1 MANPRGRPFQPGN
14 KAGRGRPPGSR
25 NPATVAVQKLFEQN
39 AEAVA
44 QKCIQM
50 ATKGDPMALRLA
62 MERVLPPCKN
72 TLVHFAIP
80 PVKSLADL
88 PKAADAI
95 LQAAGNGEI
104 SPAEA
109 EQLMPVLEFIRRS
122 LESGEIEKRLQALE
136 ASRPAR
142 IQVGDDAQ

>member
-1 MANPRGRPFQPGN
+1 
-14 KAGRGRPPGSR
+14 
-25 NPATVAVQKLFEQN
+25 VAVQKLFEQN

-44 QKCIQM
+44 QKCIQL
-50 ATKGDPMALRLA
+50 ATKGDAMALRLA

-72 TLVHFAIP
+72 TLVHFAMP
-80 PVKSLADL
+80 PIQSLADL

-95 LQAAGNGEI
+95 LQAVANGEV

-109 EQLMPVLEFIRRS
+109 EQLMAVLEFIRSNLGTR
-122 LESGEIEKRLQALE
+122 EFEKRLQDLE